1 MEAIYE
7 WPGYPLGLALSPDES
22 TMYVTRTHPSGLDAF
37 EVYPDGSLHRRR
49 QLVASTM
56 LDVAQGLSVAPSGIL
71 FIACGTSIGA
81 YEPSTGA
88 LASLEMPGTAPGSR
102 QGGAFGPLHGVA
114 YSSRSPYSGGGGG
127 GSGGGGGGGGGGG
140 STLYLTG
147 AGGVWALPLGS
158 GPRFDNE
165 STQPPDVVANV
176 LALCLLIAA
185 IQSMR
190 RWRLA
195 RRADDG
201 FDEDNPFNVRNGM
214 ARRLRW
220 RASR

>member
-1 MEAIYE
+1 M
-7 WPGYPLGLALSPDES
+7 
-22 TMYVTRTHPSGLDAF
+22 
-37 EVYPDGSLHRRR
+37 
-49 QLVASTM
+49 ASTM

-88 LASLEMPGTAPGSR
+88 LASLEIPGTAPGSR

-127 GSGGGGGGGGGGG
+127 GGGGG
-140 STLYLTG
+140 TLYLTG

-158 GPRFDNE
+158 GPRFDRE

-176 LALCLLIAA
+176 LVLCLLIAA

-201 FDEDNPFNVRNGM
+201 FDEDNPFNLRNGM

>member
-1 MEAIYE
+1 M
-7 WPGYPLGLALSPDES
+7 
-22 TMYVTRTHPSGLDAF
+22 
-37 EVYPDGSLHRRR
+37 
-49 QLVASTM
+49 ASTM

>member
-1 MEAIYE
+1 
-7 WPGYPLGLALSPDES
+7 
-22 TMYVTRTHPSGLDAF
+22 MYVTRTHPSGLDAF

-71 FIACGTSIGA
+71 FIACGTSLGA

-88 LASLEMPGTAPGSR
+88 LASLEIPGTAPGSR

-127 GSGGGGGGGGGGG
+127 GGGGGGSSFGGGVVLGGGVALGGGVVLGGGGGGG
-140 STLYLTG
+140 TLYLTG

-158 GPRFDNE
+158 GPRFDRE

-176 LALCLLIAA
+176 LVLCLLIAA

-201 FDEDNPFNVRNGM
+201 FDEDNPFNLRNGM

>member
-1 MEAIYE
+1 MSVEAQVEAIYE
-7 WPGYPLGLALSPDES
+7 WPGYPHGLALSPDES

-71 FIACGTSIGA
+71 FIACGTSLGA

-88 LASLEMPGTAPGSR
+88 LASLEIPGTAPGSR

-127 GSGGGGGGGGGGG
+127 GGGGG
-140 STLYLTG
+140 TLYLTG

-158 GPRFDNE
+158 GPRFDRE

-176 LALCLLIAA
+176 LVLCLLIAA

-201 FDEDNPFNVRNGM
+201 FDEDNPFNLRNGM